1 MGADAGHLAF
11 VKHDDLLS
19 VADGADTLCH
29 DEDGRIL
36 GLFFSALRSAASVLK
51 SSAEKLSSK
60 IYSCGFFTSARAIDR
75 RCFWFAR
82 HGRALMGE
90 SPKCA

>member
-36 GLFFSALRSAASVLK
+36 GLFFQRLAQRGIGL
-51 SSAEKLSSK
+51 E
-60 IYSCGFFTSARAIDR
+60 IQC
-75 RCFWFAR
+75 
-82 HGRALMGE
+82 
-90 SPKCA
+90 